1 MRLRCTLLLTL
12 GLELGLCACG
22 PAVPPVPPPTAGTL
36 TLGMSDASDAFLP
49 FIDGQDVT
57 LVSGAQGGFHVW
69 LRYRYDGTPGGNAK
83 LSRGAHRLADDAIVL
98 RTNAEITVAAE
109 SALMPMFMC
118 PSPIG
123 LSVIDQPIV
132 FSLGMDA
139 DDGTPLAAQH
149 ITLVPHCPDAERDFC
164 LRICTG

>member
-1 MRLRCTLLLTL
+1 MRSSFIF
-12 GLELGLCACG
+12 LCVLACSACA
-22 PAVPPVPPPTAGTL
+22 PLPPVPPVPPPAAGAM
-36 TLGMSDASDAFLP
+36 TLGMSDVDGTFAP
-49 FIDGQDVT
+49 FTEGQDVT

-69 LRYRYDGTPGGNAK
+69 LAYRYDGVPGGDAK
-83 LSRGAHRLADDAIVL
+83 LSRGAHRLVDDAIVL
-98 RTNAEITVAAE
+98 RTSAEITVAVQ
-109 SALMPMFMC
+109 SPPMPMFMC

-132 FSLGMDA
+132 FELSMQP
-139 DDGTPLAAQH
+139 DDGSGLVAQH